1 MVRSGKN
8 GAVRTFGTAGSSRNR
23 EICQRYATGL
33 YRQAFVTLADSAQ
46 DEMMWTLRYVAEVA
60 VAAAGAPL
68 EVLAVRPL
76 PDVRRYLVMR
86 KM

>member
-1 MVRSGKN
+1 MRRTARS
-8 GAVRTFGTAGSSRNR
+8 
-23 EICQRYATGL
+23 
-33 YRQAFVTLADSAQ
+33 
-46 DEMMWTLRYVAEVA
+46 RYVAAVA

-86 KM
+86 EM